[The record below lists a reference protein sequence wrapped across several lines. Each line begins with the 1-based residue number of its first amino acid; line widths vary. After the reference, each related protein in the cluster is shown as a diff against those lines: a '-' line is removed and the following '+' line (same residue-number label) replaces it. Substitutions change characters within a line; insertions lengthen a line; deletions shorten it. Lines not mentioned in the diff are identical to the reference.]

1 MGIFK
6 ERRTSLPAMNI
17 KVAEVEAV
25 KEVARL
31 DTEFVSRM
39 ATSAGVDILAGT
51 EAGRCLARLEPCP
64 GDTSLYCLRLASDIP
79 AFTIKTSCTHR

>member
-17 KVAEVEAV
+17 KVAEVEAGQ
-25 KEVARL
+25 EVARL
-31 DTEFVSRM
+31 DAEFVSRM
-39 ATSAGVDILAGT
+39 ATSEGVYILTQT

-64 GDTSLYCLRLASDIP
+64 GGDISTRVK
-79 AFTIKTSCTHR
+79 AHL